1 MQIIANEA
9 TDTKY
14 TSNAYSS
21 ISGKQTTQS
30 KKWAEDLNRHF
41 SKDTQITNKHIKR
54 CSTLL
59 IIRVMH
65 TKTTMRYPSMHMNQ
79 NGLHQKIYKQ

>member
-1 MQIIANEA
+1 MKKVTQNIQA
-9 TDTKY
+9 THTAQYQENKPL
-14 TSNAYSS
+14 N
-21 ISGKQTTQS
+21 Q

-59 IIRVMH
+59 IIRIMH
-65 TKTTMRYPSMHMNQ
+65 TKTTMRYPSMYMNQ
-79 NGLHQKIYKQ
+79 NGRHQKIYKQ